1 MPDTI
6 VTEDGPIQ
14 LEEPRIGPPV
24 GAEPPARVKAPTAT
38 VGAGAVGALALG
50 ALAIGALAIGRLVI
64 GRMAVGKLAIGKA
77 SAGRIRLHHLE
88 IDELIVRHL
97 RTPDV
102 ATAKRPVLDHAIN
115 HLPRLPKG
123 WRWRRR

>member
-6 VTEDGPIQ
+6 VTEEGPIQ
-14 LEEPRIGPPV
+14 LAEPRIGPPV
-24 GAEPPARVKAPTAT
+24 GSEPPAKIKAPTAAL
-38 VGAGAVGALALG
+38 GAGAVGALALG
-50 ALAIGALAIGRLVI
+50 AVAIGALAIGRLVI
-64 GRMAVGKLAIGKA
+64 GRMAVDRLAVGKA

-97 RTPDV
+97 RAPD
-102 ATAKRPVLDHAIN
+102 APPAKRPVRDHAIN